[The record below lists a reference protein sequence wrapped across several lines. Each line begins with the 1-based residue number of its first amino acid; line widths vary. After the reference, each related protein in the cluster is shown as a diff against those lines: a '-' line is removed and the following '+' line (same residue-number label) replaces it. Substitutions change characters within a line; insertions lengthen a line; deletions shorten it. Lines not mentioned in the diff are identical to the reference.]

1 MPDEF
6 HDERTFLR
14 RGTLRVRASLL
25 RRLHADRGG
34 MVTLEHALLLA
45 AFTLPMYLVLDAML
59 DNLGTYYA
67 MLTFFGSIPFF

>member
-6 HDERTFLR
+6 HDNRGDAR
-14 RGTLRVRASLL
+14 RNAPATASSL